1 MLANRDRDGDEI
13 VPMPCM
19 PWHVIWS
26 AMLATG
32 LNADES
38 GTECTGWGCSARGVI
53 DIAET
58 DLRISRDQKSETE
71 FDHHLSVSP

>member
-1 MLANRDRDGDEI
+1 MHAVARDMECDVG
-13 VPMPCM
+13 
-19 PWHVIWS
+19 HS
-26 AMLATG
+26 
-32 LNADES
+32 LNAEES

-71 FDHHLSVSP
+71 FDHHLSVSA